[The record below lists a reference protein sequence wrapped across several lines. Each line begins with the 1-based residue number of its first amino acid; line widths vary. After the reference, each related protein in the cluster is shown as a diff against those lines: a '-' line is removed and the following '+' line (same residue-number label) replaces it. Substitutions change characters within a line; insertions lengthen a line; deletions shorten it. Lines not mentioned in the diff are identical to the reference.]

1 MKILLIVV
9 LILAGAAFYLIYQ
22 FKRIKNMPVTDDN
35 QYVKTLSDVNFKN
48 QVSKGVVLVDFWAA
62 WCMPCKIITPIINE
76 IAEEFKEKALV
87 GKLNVD
93 ENQKTAQ
100 TFGIRSIPTLVV
112 FKNGKEVE
120 RITGVKNKA
129 ALAKILNKHL

>member
-1 MKILLIVV
+1 
-9 LILAGAAFYLIYQ
+9 
-22 FKRIKNMPVTDDN
+22 MPVADDN
-35 QYVKTLSDVNFKN
+35 KYVKTLNDVNFKN

-76 IAEEFKEKALV
+76 IAEEFKEKALI

-129 ALAKILNKHL
+129 ALAKTLNKHL